1 MICMEVDGMKRVLFK
16 ILIPAVVIAG
26 WLITCYPVCR
36 KPGGFDLF
44 LYWILA
50 GFPFG
55 IRKMCVLLIPRNFG
69 IAGGVGVLASNGI
82 VGGLIGGF
90 VVIWKVLGIAAEM
103 FRLVTGYFWTKSP
116 EVVLGGKRESWNP

>member
-16 ILIPAVVIAG
+16 ILIPAAVIAV
-26 WLITCYPVCR
+26 WLITCYPVCS
-36 KPGGFDLF
+36 KPEGFDLF

-55 IRKMCVLLIPRNFG
+55 IRKMCVLLIPRTFG
-69 IAGGVGVLASNGI
+69 IAGSVGVLALNGI

-90 VVIWKVLGIAAEM
+90 VVIWKVLGIAAEL

>member
-16 ILIPAVVIAG
+16 ILIPAVVIAV

-36 KPGGFDLF
+36 KPEGFDLF

-69 IAGGVGVLASNGI
+69 IAGSVGVLALNGI

-90 VVIWKVLGIAAEM
+90 VVIWKVLGIAAEL